1 MFYYRYKTKD
11 ENWSDMFEE
20 SNERRCKD
28 NLYEISDNLDVNIE
42 YEIYESNL
50 IDSGIIESYVPEEDD
65 EDDFDIINILEYV
78 LNEYVDNKSL
88 EEIKNEIRL
97 TK

>member
-1 MFYYRYKTKD
+1 MFYYRYTIQD
-11 ENWSDMFEE
+11 GNWSDMLYE

-28 NLYEISDNLDVNIE
+28 SLYEISDNLDFDIE

-50 IDSGIIESYVPEEDD
+50 IDSGVIESYVPEEDD
-65 EDDFDIINILEYV
+65 EDDIYDDEMLEYV
-78 LNEYVDNKSL
+78 LKNYADNKSI
-88 EEIKNEIRL
+88 EEIKEEMRL

>member
-11 ENWSDMFEE
+11 GKWSDMLKE
-20 SNERRCKD
+20 SNERRCRD
-28 NLYEISDNLDVNIE
+28 GLYGISDYLDVDIE

-50 IDSGIIESYVPEEDD
+50 IDSGTIEAYTPEDEDY
-65 EDDFDIINILEYV
+65 DDFDSWDILDYI
-78 LNEYVDNKSL
+78 LNEYTDNKSI
-88 EEIKNEIRL
+88 EEIKEEMRL